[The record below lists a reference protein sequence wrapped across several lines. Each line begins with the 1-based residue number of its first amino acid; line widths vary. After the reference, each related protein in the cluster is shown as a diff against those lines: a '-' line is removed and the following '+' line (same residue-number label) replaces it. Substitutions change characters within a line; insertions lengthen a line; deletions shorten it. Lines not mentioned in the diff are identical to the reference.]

1 MMRTDR
7 PIDSIKPEGFISLDS
22 KPSSGESA
30 IPDRRSETRKQK
42 IFHLKCKMYNPES
55 DTFETADTLA
65 INYGVN
71 GLYFEAE
78 KPFKPG
84 EPVCLTLIDQ
94 PPDTCHSEFA
104 KGVHAQIVWCKR
116 LNTGFDPRYGV
127 GVKYFEPIERSNG
140 W

>member
-1 MMRTDR
+1 MMRTDIS
-7 PIDSIKPEGFISLDS
+7 IDNIRTKGFISLDS
-22 KPSSGESA
+22 KPSSVESA
-30 IPDRRSETRKQK
+30 TPDRRCETRKQN

-55 DTFETADTLA
+55 DTFELADTLA

-84 EPVCLTLIDQ
+84 EPVCLTLLDQ

-104 KGVHAQIVWCKR
+104 KGVHAQIVWCKP
-116 LNTGFDPRYGV
+116 LNAGSDPRYGV